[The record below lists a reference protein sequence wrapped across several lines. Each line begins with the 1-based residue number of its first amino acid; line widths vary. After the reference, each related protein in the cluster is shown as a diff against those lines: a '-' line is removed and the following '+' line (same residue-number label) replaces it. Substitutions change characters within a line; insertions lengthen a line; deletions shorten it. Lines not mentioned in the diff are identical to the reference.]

1 MNIVQISER
10 LKGVP
15 KDFLIKE
22 ANPATSS
29 GRYPAFLVVSEL
41 SRRNATAKQF
51 KNAEAMT
58 QIAQPTVTDKTINEA
73 SQPPMG
79 IASMTPP
86 STPTPT
92 MAAAAQGIK
101 SPMITAKE
109 GGMIKYDEPTGQE
122 TMGIPGAVRMYE
134 GGRVS
139 FKKGGLIAFLDSL
152 GLSET
157 QRKIAEDIIAV
168 AKENNIP
175 ESEIPT
181 YVKLGLAESS
191 LGKNMLS
198 KEGSSGIMQ
207 VTPTTAISPG
217 YGMDMFKFSDSK
229 ITDAS
234 KDYLGTLKSG
244 EKATAEG
251 LRATKF
257 GDGNLYDA
265 IQKDLISS
273 QKNNIDFGVR
283 YYNAMNKRYKN
294 PELALIAYNQG
305 PGNADIIQNLS
316 LKDENV
322 DKPFSQ
328 IIEENMGNKEIN
340 TLSTPFDLEPY
351 KKGYIPSILNNQT
364 SSITPKI
371 NEESL
376 LAPIGVQGFS
386 AAALD
391 ANMQKLELLNE
402 QIRANKD
409 NPKALA
415 GLVIE
420 RDNLQRVIGQETNR
434 EGMGIKTIPNA
445 NANANARIR
454 TVEGDPMAIS
464 EVGIKD
470 NSANNKSISSFI
482 DDSIGGLKE
491 IYGKFIKQPL
501 GADKQKYIP
510 QYQRAK
516 MSPKELAAYEA
527 ARNRSGYFDG
537 PFIEDRKEKSA
548 VEMAI
553 NKYGFGSLIPGS
565 DASEA
570 FKADVEATGTVTG
583 QPETPIQDPMETVTM
598 GQKQGSGVQY
608 ITEEKPPADT
618 GTAMGALDSFLG
630 TIKDQNLEFMDME
643 GANKEIAK
651 QRAGLK
657 DTLKPFADNVK
668 RLEEEAAKEKGFMGA
683 FTLMTAGLELM
694 TERDLGKV
702 GKNTLK
708 AFVQARANYKRSQEL
723 AKNAE
728 LKLAAAKDAKQEND
742 MKAARDFMK
751 DYNTMALNSQKL
763 KIQSQTAMA
772 ELFLKDKAIMSKAN
786 QKTRIAQ
793 SKAAVESLKLQRKN
807 LEAELDNTMDEEKRQ
822 EILFKMDDIAR
833 RIGVAGLFAGDLSD
847 YITDTPD

>member
-73 SQPPMG
+73 SQPPVG

-101 SPMITAKE
+101 SPTITAKE

-139 FKKGGLIAFLDSL
+139 FNGGGLVTFLDSL
-152 GLSET
+152 GLSAT
-157 QRKIAEDIIAV
+157 QRKIAEDIIAA

-217 YGMDMFKFSDSK
+217 YGMDMFKFSNSK

-244 EKATAEG
+244 EKPTAEG
-251 LRATKF
+251 LQATKF

-283 YYNAMNKRYKN
+283 YYNAMNNRYKN

-316 LKDENV
+316 LLDKNV
-322 DKPFSQ
+322 GKPYNQ

-340 TLSTPFDLEPY
+340 KLSTPFDLEPY
-351 KKGYIPSILNNQT
+351 KKGYIPSILSDQT
-364 SSITPKI
+364 SSTALKNNRVDTSSPTASIMGVPTGVPQLFDFPGLVDKVKDSKIYQGIKSALGNAVLSNVVPVIGTSRAATAAVDALDPKLSFDGRENITQTP
-371 NEESL
+371 SL
-376 LAPIGVQGFS
+376 FMGGYKPPVVDPQGNVVALPSGMSQAEFEQIKES
-386 AAALD
+386 AANVGSRTPITQAIESGLGSAGAFIPQD
-391 ANMQKLELLNE
+391 SVFSELVENA
-402 QIRANKD
+402 R
-409 NPKALA
+409 
-415 GLVIE
+415 
-420 RDNLQRVIGQETNR
+420 R
-434 EGMGIKTIPNA
+434 EGRLQNAPGESFVPEARPRDLETAGVVPMGQPGVVQPDSTVTDPNA
-445 NANANARIR
+445 VSY
-454 TVEGDPMAIS
+454 VEGA
-464 EVGIKD
+464 
-470 NSANNKSISSFI
+470 
-482 DDSIGGLKE
+482 
-491 IYGKFIKQPL
+491 
-501 GADKQKYIP
+501 
-510 QYQRAK
+510 
-516 MSPKELAAYEA
+516 
-527 ARNRSGYFDG
+527 
-537 PFIEDRKEKSA
+537 
-548 VEMAI
+548 
-553 NKYGFGSLIPGS
+553 
-565 DASEA
+565 
-570 FKADVEATGTVTG
+570 
-583 QPETPIQDPMETVTM
+583 
-598 GQKQGSGVQY
+598 
-608 ITEEKPPADT
+608 EKPPADT
-618 GTAMGALDSFLG
+618 GTAMSALDSFLG
-630 TIKDQNLEFMDME
+630 TIRDQNLEFIDME
-643 GANKEIAK
+643 GANKEITK

-708 AFVQARANYKRSQEL
+708 AFVQARTNYKRAQEL

-728 LKLAAAKDAKQEND
+728 LKLAAARDAKQEND

-772 ELFLKDKAIMSKAN
+772 ELFLKNKAIMSKAN
-786 QKTRIAQ
+786 QTTRIAQ
-793 SKAAVESLKLQRKN
+793 SKALVKSLELQRKN
-807 LEAELDNTMDEEKRQ
+807 LEAELKNTMDEKKRQ

-833 RIGVAGLFAGDLSD
+833 RIGVAGLFTGELSD

>member
-101 SPMITAKE
+101 SPTITAKE

-139 FKKGGLIAFLDSL
+139 FEKGGLVTFLDSL

-157 QRKIAEDIIAV
+157 QRKIAEDIVAV

-217 YGMDMFKFSDSK
+217 YGMDMFKFSNSK

-244 EKATAEG
+244 EKPTAEG
-251 LRATKF
+251 LQATKF

-265 IQKDLISS
+265 IQKDLIGS

-283 YYNAMNKRYKN
+283 YYNAMNNRYKN

-322 DKPFSQ
+322 GKSYNQ

-340 TLSTPFDLEPY
+340 KLSTPFDLEPY
-351 KKGYIPSILNNQT
+351 KKGYIPSILSSQT
-364 SSITPKI
+364 SSTDLK
-371 NEESL
+371 N
-376 LAPIGVQGFS
+376 
-386 AAALD
+386 
-391 ANMQKLELLNE
+391 
-402 QIRANKD
+402 
-409 NPKALA
+409 
-415 GLVIE
+415 
-420 RDNLQRVIGQETNR
+420 NR
-434 EGMGIKTIPNA
+434 
-445 NANANARIR
+445 
-454 TVEGDPMAIS
+454 
-464 EVGIKD
+464 
-470 NSANNKSISSFI
+470 
-482 DDSIGGLKE
+482 
-491 IYGKFIKQPL
+491 
-501 GADKQKYIP
+501 
-510 QYQRAK
+510 
-516 MSPKELAAYEA
+516 
-527 ARNRSGYFDG
+527 
-537 PFIEDRKEKSA
+537 
-548 VEMAI
+548 
-553 NKYGFGSLIPGS
+553 
-565 DASEA
+565 
-570 FKADVEATGTVTG
+570 
-583 QPETPIQDPMETVTM
+583 
-598 GQKQGSGVQY
+598 
-608 ITEEKPPADT
+608 ADT
-618 GTAMGALDSFLG
+618 PSPTDL
-630 TIKDQNLEFMDME
+630 KN
-643 GANKEIAK
+643 N
-651 QRAGLK
+651 RA
-657 DTLKPFADNVK
+657 
-668 RLEEEAAKEKGFMGA
+668 
-683 FTLMTAGLELM
+683 
-694 TERDLGKV
+694 
-702 GKNTLK
+702 
-708 AFVQARANYKRSQEL
+708 
-723 AKNAE
+723 
-728 LKLAAAKDAKQEND
+728 
-742 MKAARDFMK
+742 
-751 DYNTMALNSQKL
+751 
-763 KIQSQTAMA
+763 
-772 ELFLKDKAIMSKAN
+772 
-786 QKTRIAQ
+786 
-793 SKAAVESLKLQRKN
+793 
-807 LEAELDNTMDEEKRQ
+807 
-822 EILFKMDDIAR
+822 
-833 RIGVAGLFAGDLSD
+833 
-847 YITDTPD
+847 DTPSP

>member
-101 SPMITAKE
+101 SPTITAKE

-139 FKKGGLIAFLDSL
+139 FEKGGLVTFLDSL

-157 QRKIAEDIIAV
+157 QRKIAEDIVAV

-175 ESEIPT
+175 ESEIPI

-217 YGMDMFKFSDSK
+217 YGMDMFKFSNSK

-244 EKATAEG
+244 EKPTAEG
-251 LRATKF
+251 LQATKF

-265 IQKDLISS
+265 IQKDLIGS

-283 YYNAMNKRYKN
+283 YYNAMNNRYKN

-322 DKPFSQ
+322 GKSYNQ

-340 TLSTPFDLEPY
+340 KLSTPFDLEPY
-351 KKGYIPSILNNQT
+351 KKGYIPSILSSQT
-364 SSITPKI
+364 SSTDLKNNRADTPSPTDLKNNRADTPSPTASIMGVPMDVPQLFDFPGLVDKVKGSKIFQGIKSALNPKLSFDGRENITQTP
-371 NEESL
+371 SL
-376 LAPIGVQGFS
+376 FMGGYKPPVVDPQGNVVALPSGMDQAEFEQIKES
-386 AAALD
+386 AANVGGRTPITQAIESGLGSAGAFIPQD
-391 ANMQKLELLNE
+391 SVFSELVENA
-402 QIRANKD
+402 R
-409 NPKALA
+409 
-415 GLVIE
+415 
-420 RDNLQRVIGQETNR
+420 R
-434 EGMGIKTIPNA
+434 EGRLQNAPGESFVPEVRPEDLETAGTIPMGQPGVVQPDS
-445 NANANARIR
+445 
-454 TVEGDPMAIS
+454 TVTDPNAIS
-464 EVGIKD
+464 YVE
-470 NSANNKSISSFI
+470 SA
-482 DDSIGGLKE
+482 
-491 IYGKFIKQPL
+491 
-501 GADKQKYIP
+501 
-510 QYQRAK
+510 
-516 MSPKELAAYEA
+516 
-527 ARNRSGYFDG
+527 
-537 PFIEDRKEKSA
+537 
-548 VEMAI
+548 
-553 NKYGFGSLIPGS
+553 
-565 DASEA
+565 
-570 FKADVEATGTVTG
+570 
-583 QPETPIQDPMETVTM
+583 
-598 GQKQGSGVQY
+598 
-608 ITEEKPPADT
+608 EKPPADT
-618 GTAMGALDSFLG
+618 GTAMSALDSFFG
-630 TIKDQNLEFMDME
+630 TIKDQNLEFIDME

-708 AFVQARANYKRSQEL
+708 AFVQARTNYKRAQEL

-728 LKLAAAKDAKQEND
+728 LKLAAARDAKQEND

-772 ELFLKDKAIMSKAN
+772 ELFLKNKAIMSKAN
-786 QKTRIAQ
+786 QTTRIAQ
-793 SKAAVESLKLQRKN
+793 SKALVKSLELQRKN
-807 LEAELDNTMDEEKRQ
+807 LEAELKNTMDEKKRQ

-833 RIGVAGLFAGDLSD
+833 RIGVAGLFTGELSD